1 MFPSEFHSTPLMN
14 TDGKLS
20 VATTFH
26 TYENLILL
34 CILCIFDALRIS
46 EESFVTEEKL

>member
-1 MFPSEFHSTPLMN
+1 MN

-20 VATTFH
+20 VAAPFH
-26 TYENLILL
+26 TYENLVLL
-34 CILCIFDALRIS
+34 WLENVFDAMRTS